1 MELESPADAWYVWFG
16 VALVS
21 LAFVGVVA
29 SFPAEPPPD
38 TAEAADA
45 IDRVTASG
53 YNATAEYEHNADRWY
68 VANKTI
74 VMRNDGGTTRASLS
88 YARVVPV
95 WADRGSDE
103 LRAVLQGESVAGQY
117 QGEPSEFPPLT
128 PKQEFREDVANASEF
143 AEESVDDPTVPK
155 WRVADGRLVVR
166 HVRWGEYRATLVTA

>member
-29 SFPAEPPPD
+29 SFPSEPAPD
-38 TAEAADA
+38 TPAVANA
-45 IDRVTASG
+45 IDRTTASG
-53 YNATAEYEHNADRWY
+53 YNATAEYEHTADRWY

-74 VMRNDGGTTRASLS
+74 VMKNDGGTTRATLS

-95 WADRGSDE
+95 WADRSGDDLE
-103 LRAVLQGESVAGQY
+103 KILH
-117 QGEPSEFPPLT
+117 GEPISHQYSGGVGWTAKE
-128 PKQEFREDVANASEF
+128 EFRNDMTSASDF
-143 AEESVDDPTVPK
+143 AENSVDDPDVPK

-166 HVRWGEYRATLVTA
+166 HVKWGEYRATLVDA

>member
-29 SFPAEPPPD
+29 SFPSEPPPD

-53 YNATAEYEHNADRWY
+53 YNATAEYEHDADRWY

-74 VMRNDGGTTRASLS
+74 VMKNDGGTTRASLS

-95 WADRGSDE
+95 WADRSPPDGPDGD
-103 LRAVLQGESVAGQY
+103 LRAVLRGTSASGEYDDPA
-117 QGEPSEFPPLT
+117 
-128 PKQEFREDVANASEF
+128 EFRADVRKASEF
-143 AEESVDDPTVPK
+143 AENSIDDPSVPK
-155 WRVADGRLVVR
+155 WRIADGRLVVR
-166 HVRWGEYRATLVTA
+166 HVKWGDYRATLVTA

>member
-29 SFPAEPPPD
+29 SFPTQPPPD
-38 TAEAADA
+38 TPAAANA

-53 YNATAEYEHNADRWY
+53 YNATAELEHNADRWY

-74 VMRNDGGTTRASLS
+74 VMKNDGGTTRASLS

-95 WADRGSDE
+95 WADASGDN
-103 LRAVLQGESVAGQY
+103 LRKILHGKSVASQY
-117 QGEPSEFPPLT
+117 SSGSGYTAKEAFRSDVRLAS
-128 PKQEFREDVANASEF
+128 QEAEDSI
-143 AEESVDDPTVPK
+143 DDPDVPK
-155 WRVADGRLVVR
+155 WRIADGRLVVR
-166 HVRWGEYRATLVTA
+166 HIKWGDYRATLVDA

>member
-29 SFPAEPPPD
+29 SFPSEPPPD
-38 TAEAADA
+38 APAAADA
-45 IDRVTASG
+45 IDRTTASG

-74 VMRNDGGTTRASLS
+74 VMKNDGGTARASLS

-95 WADRGSDE
+95 WADDAADGDLEAILHEAPVASQYGGS
-103 LRAVLQGESVAGQY
+103 
-117 QGEPSEFPPLT
+117 T
-128 PKQEFREDVANASEF
+128 PREDFRDDVIEASQR
-143 AEESVDDPTVPK
+143 AENSLSNPNVPK
-155 WRVADGRLVVR
+155 WRIADGKLVVR
-166 HVRWGEYRATLVTA
+166 FVKWGDKRATLVDA